1 MTIDNYN
8 LTIDINVWYNNIP
21 VIVYSKTNKLNKTCR
36 AGTDYPSGAPES
48 TLGF

>member
-8 LTIDINVWYNNIP
+8 LTIDINVWYNNI
-21 VIVYSKTNKLNKTCR
+21 IVYSKTNKFNKTCG
-36 AGTDYPSGAPES
+36 AGTENPSGAPES